1 MQTLETLGRELAER
15 FRMSTG
21 SDPDWTRCPVR
32 DVLDHM
38 GDKWSTLIL
47 ITLGERPLRFGEF
60 RRAVPDISQR
70 MLTQTL
76 RDLQRD
82 GLISRRVFPTTPP
95 SVEYALTPL
104 GSSLFVPLS
113 TLIQWADDHHE
124 AIREAGATS
133 PGSRPRLL
141 RGIQGFCRITLEAS
155 APPTPRRR

>member
-1 MQTLETLGRELAER
+1 MQTLEILGRELAER
-15 FRMSTG
+15 FQVRSAG
-21 SDPDWTRCPVR
+21 DPDWTRCPVR

-47 ITLGERPLRFGEF
+47 ITLGGRPHRFGEL

-70 MLTQTL
+70 MLTQSL

-82 GLISRRVFPTTPP
+82 GLISRRVFATTPP

-104 GSSLFVPLS
+104 GSSLLVPLS

-124 AIREAGATS
+124 AIRAARRAFAREPGATDAEEPLAPEAGFGPAHDS
-133 PGSRPRLL
+133 
-141 RGIQGFCRITLEAS
+141 
-155 APPTPRRR
+155 